1 MSVPWCASERLIANK
16 SQKALNIFNAA
27 LVTPTYYVYFTST
40 TIITSAILFQGFKG
54 TVEQI
59 VSVVLGFL
67 TICSGVVLLQL
78 SKAAKD
84 VPDTAVFKGDLDQM
98 RTMAEQEQPETEP
111 KADAI
116 RGTAAIVRRISQA
129 RIRMEQ
135 DEFRRLQE
143 EKMMDSMQPISENGQ
158 SQPEYEWDGIRRRR
172 TNTLGSRRPVTANT
186 SQASATPAP
195 PATPQPPRSPHP
207 PLGMSRYPD
216 DWDEQQQHQN
226 DHHDDDRST
235 IFSSIAGSFARGR
248 GRSRTTATLPT
259 YDEEGYLNEDT
270 RQKSVPLNEVS
281 ASLRQQYNEKE
292 DEAGGSRQHE
302 HATFYQQDTTYPG
315 ARSAGR
321 SNRSG
326 QSLKPPSPPPHSAK
340 RQFSFNRVFRRQEI
354 PTEEESAG
362 LVEDGGD
369 GRRSEEEGNGGQGS
383 GNRGEAFV

>member
-1 MSVPWCASERLIANK
+1 M
-16 SQKALNIFNAA
+16 NIFNAA

-54 TVEQI
+54 TAEQI

-84 VPDTAVFKGDLDQM
+84 VPDTAVFTGDLDQM
-98 RTMAEQEQPETEP
+98 RTIADQEQPETEP

-116 RGTAAIVRRISQA
+116 RGAAGIVRRISKA
-129 RIRMEQ
+129 RIRMEEE
-135 DEFRRLQE
+135 EFRRLHE
-143 EKMMDSMQPISENGQ
+143 EKMAESMEPIDENGQ
-158 SQPEYEWDGIRRRR
+158 PSQPQYEWDGLRRRR
-172 TNTLGSRRPVTANT
+172 TNTLGSRRPITANT
-186 SQASATPAP
+186 SATSATPAP

-207 PLGMSRYPD
+207 PLGMSRFPD
-216 DWDEQQQHQN
+216 DWDEQQSHT

-235 IFSSIAGSFARGR
+235 IFSSIAGSIIGRGR
-248 GRSRTTATLPT
+248 GRSRAASTLPT
-259 YDEEGYLNEDT
+259 YDEERYPSEESPH
-270 RQKSVPLNEVS
+270 KSVPLNEVS

-292 DEAGGSRQHE
+292 EEAGGSYLHE
-302 HATFYQQDTTYPG
+302 HPAFYQQDTSYRG
-315 ARSAGR
+315 ASSAGR

-326 QSLKPPSPPPHSAK
+326 GSLKPPTPPPHSAR
-340 RQFSFNRVFRRQEI
+340 RQFSFNRVFRRQQV

-369 GRRSEEEGNGGQGS
+369 GRKSDEEHEQARQGGSS
-383 GNRGEAFV
+383 GGAFV